1 MTQPAIEIRMDEPG
15 ARALMRELHRAN
27 EQLGK
32 PIRQS
37 IQWAGYY
44 VSRSL
49 GARTKVSK
57 KLRPV
62 VRPFKAGT
70 KDKDNRYKTDLRRA
84 AWGVPVYRKGVR
96 TFKPIGRTGYQTKI
110 GDVVHDIV
118 IRFRDK
124 KTAEYAANKD
134 RRGTQWYKLGVGA
147 PDPADP
153 SRTVPGIMTD
163 KRRVIGR
170 RGLAKKNWRM
180 IQRNIPRGGVA
191 SPMGVTNA
199 STVRWRGGKYDP
211 VLSIRN
217 DLNYA
222 VKALKGGDAA
232 IDEAMGA
239 ASRAMMNRVQKAMMK
254 KLGAK

>member
-49 GARTKVSK
+49 GKRTKVSK
-57 KLRPV
+57 KLRPI
-62 VRPFKAGT
+62 VRPFKAGS
-70 KDKDNRYKTDLRRA
+70 KNPDNRYKTDMRRA
-84 AWGVPVYRKGVR
+84 PWGVPVYVNGVR

-124 KTAEYAANKD
+124 KTAEYAADKD
-134 RRGTQWYKLGVGA
+134 RRGRNWWQLGVGA

-153 SRTVPGIMTD
+153 ERTVPGIKTD
-163 KRRVIGR
+163 KRRKIGR
-170 RGLAKKNWRM
+170 RGLAKRNWRM
-180 IQRNIPRGGVA
+180 IQRNVPRGGVG
-191 SPMGVTNA
+191 SPMGVA
-199 STVRWRGGKYDP
+199 SASSVRWRGGKMDP

-217 DLNYA
+217 DLRYA
-222 VKALKGGDAA
+222 VDALKGGEAA

-239 ASRAMMNRVQKAMMK
+239 ASRAMMNRVHNAMMK